1 MNTSIKGF
9 TVEAFLDGDA
19 AIINRDDFLQN
30 SGFHVK
36 EFYGQTRLDLVVIS
50 DRPFTDLKYKKS
62 HLSKMKKD
70 QLMEEYAKYD
80 LSLLDPH
87 DLPLVKEHYK
97 EMKYTKA
104 DLIDVLMTVTL
115 AQYYSELHKDIS
127 FKDLEPDFKVY
138 GYCQGDV
145 FDVLKVGR
153 IDDFVNKKYL
163 ENIYFSTP
171 MRVLLSDENGV
182 VADLTESVDQY
193 SEYDRKEALR
203 KFEEMLSGSE
213 YKKEAMQF
221 LKDNLP
227 ASLEYVG

>member
-1 MNTSIKGF
+1 
-9 TVEAFLDGDA
+9 
-19 AIINRDDFLQN
+19 
-30 SGFHVK
+30 
-36 EFYGQTRLDLVVIS
+36 
-50 DRPFTDLKYKKS
+50 
-62 HLSKMKKD
+62 
-70 QLMEEYAKYD
+70 MEEYAKYD
-80 LSLLDPH
+80 LSLLDHH

-171 MRVLLSDENGV
+171 MRVVLNDENGV
-182 VADLTESVDQY
+182 VADLSETVEQY
-193 SEYDRKEALR
+193 SEYDRKEALE
-203 KFEEMLSGSE
+203 KFEEMLSGHE
-213 YKKEAMQF
+213 RKKEAMQF

-227 ASLEYVG
+227 TSLEYVG